1 METICKTL
9 SNRERKTAKL
19 KARLEPEQS
28 AVPPAIPLPKP
39 ASQRAH
45 RVRHRHGSRDGEA
58 APDSEAL
65 AFCVEE
71 AARLIG
77 VSRATLYVLIS
88 TGDLR
93 TIKVRKRRLIPR
105 EALLEL
111 LAVGAA

>member
-19 KARLEPEQS
+19 KARLEHEQS
-28 AVPPAIPLPKP
+28 AVPPAIPLPEPKP
-39 ASQRAH
+39 TSQRAH
-45 RVRHRHGSRDGEA
+45 RVRHRHGSRDSEA

-71 AARLIG
+71 AAHLIG
-77 VSRATLYVLIS
+77 VSRATIYVLIAS
-88 TGDLR
+88 GDLR
-93 TIKVRKRRLIPR
+93 TIKIRKRRIV
-105 EALLEL
+105 EL